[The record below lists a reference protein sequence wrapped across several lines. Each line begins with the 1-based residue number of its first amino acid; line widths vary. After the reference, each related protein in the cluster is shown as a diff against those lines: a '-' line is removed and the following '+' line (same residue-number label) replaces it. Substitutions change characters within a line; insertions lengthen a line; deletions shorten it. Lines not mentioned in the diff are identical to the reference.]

1 MRIAVIG
8 AGGVGGYF
16 GGWLA
21 AAGADVAFV
30 ARGAHAA
37 AIRANGLRIESAG
50 GDLNVPVTVFDAPGP
65 IGTVDVVLV
74 AVKLWDTDALLPQ
87 LRPLLGPQTMVISL
101 QNGVAKD
108 ELLRAAL
115 GVEHIAGGLCYIAV
129 VIDRPGVIKHTG
141 TMQRLI
147 VGEYGGAE
155 TPRLRA
161 FVDACRGAGINI
173 ETSADIERALWEK
186 FVFINGLSGATC
198 AVRQPIGPIRSDPHA
213 RELLRQLFAETVA
226 VGRARGVAL
235 DPGFAEERLAFCDGL
250 PPVMRAS
257 MAEDLERGNR
267 IEMPWFQG
275 FVVAAGR
282 SAGVPTPANAF
293 VEAVLSPYA
302 NGTPKAP

>member
-8 AGGVGGYF
+8 AGGVGGFY
-16 GGWLA
+16 GGRLA

-37 AIRANGLRIESAG
+37 AIRADGLRVESG
-50 GDLNVPVTVFDAPGP
+50 GGNFTVPAAVFDTPAQVGP
-65 IGTVDVVLV
+65 VDVVVV
-74 AVKLWDTDALLPQ
+74 AVKLWDTEALLPQ
-87 LRPLLGPQTMVISL
+87 LRPLLRPDTMVISL
-101 QNGVAKD
+101 QNGVSKD
-108 ELLRAAL
+108 DLLRAAL
-115 GVEHIAGGLCYIAV
+115 GAEHVAGGLCYIAV
-129 VIDRPGVIKHTG
+129 VIERRGVIRHTG
-141 TMQRLI
+141 TMQRLV

-161 FVDACRGAGINI
+161 FVAACGAAGITV
-173 ETSADIERALWEK
+173 ETSDDIARALWEK

-198 AVRQPIGPIRSDPHA
+198 AVRQPIGPIRRDPHA
-213 RELLRQLFAETVA
+213 RELLGALFAETVA
-226 VGRARGVAL
+226 VGRARGVGL
-235 DPGFAEERLAFCDGL
+235 DPAFAAERLAFCDTL

-282 SAGVPTPANAF
+282 AAGVPTPANAF
-293 VEAVLSPYA
+293 VEAVLSPYVA
-302 NGTPKAP
+302 GVPVPA

>member
-8 AGGVGGYF
+8 AGGAGGYF
-16 GGWLA
+16 GGRLA
-21 AAGADVAFV
+21 AAGADVQFV

-37 AIRANGLRIESAG
+37 AIREHGLRIESAG
-50 GDLNVPVTVFDAPGP
+50 GDFAVPVTVHETPGA
-65 IGTVDVVLV
+65 IGTADVILI

-108 ELLRAAL
+108 ELLRDAL
-115 GVEHIAGGLCYIAV
+115 GFEHVAGGLCYIAV

-141 TMQRLI
+141 TMQRLV

-161 FVDACRGAGINI
+161 FVDACRDAGIAVEI
-173 ETSADIERALWEK
+173 SPDIERALWEK

-198 AVRQPIGPIRSDPHA
+198 AVRQPIGPIRKDAHA

-226 VGRARGVAL
+226 VGRARGVGL
-235 DPGFAEERLAFCDGL
+235 DPAFAEERLAFCDGL

-275 FVVAAGR
+275 FVVTAGR
-282 SAGVPTPANAF
+282 SAGVATPANAF
-293 VEAVLSPYA
+293 VEAVLSPYTA
-302 NGTPKAP
+302 GTPKTP